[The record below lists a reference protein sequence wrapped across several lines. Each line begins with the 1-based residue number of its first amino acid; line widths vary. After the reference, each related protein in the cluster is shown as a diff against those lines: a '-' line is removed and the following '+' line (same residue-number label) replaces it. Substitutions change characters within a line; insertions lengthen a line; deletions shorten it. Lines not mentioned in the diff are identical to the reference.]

1 MSSHSLIVST
11 NSIVTAASKAVTFQR
26 RATRLNASVP
36 PLRCCHPARASRA
49 TPQQKTIVFA
59 SGASISFRRRA
70 QSDLACAASSRF
82 TSLPCPLSRFPFF
95 HVLVSRHLFVYG
107 FYTLPRH
114 QLEGSRFPA
123 GTLGIQTASLRASLA
138 QAFAHNV
145 SSPPTHPFWGRHPF
159 ENQYIKQCFYFL

>member
-1 MSSHSLIVST
+1 MAGCQLSSRPIMSSNSTMHLHSLIVST

-70 QSDLACAASSRF
+70 QSDLACAASSRSASF
-82 TSLPCPLSRFPFF
+82 PCPLASFLFF
-95 HVLVSRHLFVYG
+95 HVLVSGQLFVIG

-114 QLEGSRFPA
+114 QLDVSRLPA
-123 GTLGIQTASLRASLA
+123 GTLGFHQA
-138 QAFAHNV
+138 QAA
-145 SSPPTHPFWGRHPF
+145 SA
-159 ENQYIKQCFYFL
+159 